1 MEQELSYE
9 DSIPSI
15 VQLFQERL
23 QKCSY
28 CTACTELQYLLA
40 TSSALLMKSCYKF
53 YSFPCCYR
61 MNPQKREKKCL
72 RTETDD
78 ILHSRCFYR
87 EKLNLCKMYVLATEE
102 QVGLLSGL
110 GFFFNFIK
118 QNSQKM
124 QFQEHFILQIVS
136 VTYTCEKTPTKLTAC
151 MFYGTGMTIYSI
163 MTSYIYETCIIFSIW

>member
-9 DSIPSI
+9 DSISSI

-28 CTACTELQYLLA
+28 CTACIELQYLLA
-40 TSSALLMKSCYKF
+40 TNSALLMKSCYKF

-110 GFFFNFIK
+110 GFFF
-118 QNSQKM
+118 QLYQ
-124 QFQEHFILQIVS
+124 
-136 VTYTCEKTPTKLTAC
+136 TKLLEDAIPRT
-151 MFYGTGMTIYSI
+151 FYLAD
-163 MTSYIYETCIIFSIW
+163 CISHVYM